1 MLKPRPLAGGNG
13 RRRQSGVVLVVA
25 LIMLIVMTLAAL
37 ALVRSVDT
45 TNLIAGN
52 LSFQQA
58 ATHAGDRGVEA
69 AIAWI
74 ESSQKDNPVFLEDN
88 IPTSGYAANGL
99 SAAPSRLLKE
109 KASATEPDKWE
120 TWDEYWTRVWAPRP
134 PVVLAPDTDTGT
146 TVSYVIDRLCTK
158 TGPPTGGAF
167 CSESPIVGVLP
178 GNAEEAGEK
187 QIAAASQVYY
197 RITARITGPR
207 NTLSYVQAVIAK

>member
-1 MLKPRPLAGGNG
+1 MLKPRLRAGGDA
-13 RRRQSGVVLVVA
+13 RRRQSGVVLIVA
-25 LIMLIVMTLAAL
+25 LIMLIAMTLAAL
-37 ALVRSVDT
+37 TLVRSVDT
-45 TNLIAGN
+45 ANIIAGN

-74 ESSQKDNPVFLEDN
+74 ENNAALLTGNVPA
-88 IPTSGYAANGL
+88 SGYAANGL
-99 SAAPSRLLKE
+99 TAAPGKP
-109 KASATEPDKWE
+109 ANE
-120 TWDEYWTRVWAPRP
+120 TWDAYWVRVWAPRP
-134 PVVLAPDTDTGT
+134 AVAMATDAATGT
-146 TVSYVIDRLCTK
+146 TVNYVIDRLCTNI
-158 TGPPTGGAF
+158 GSPTGGAV

-207 NTLSYVQAVIAK
+207 NTLSYVQAVVAK

>member
-1 MLKPRPLAGGNG
+1 MLKPSPVVRSAV
-13 RRRQSGVVLVVA
+13 RRRQSGVVLLVA
-25 LIMLIVMTLAAL
+25 LIMLIAMTLAAL

-69 AIAWI
+69 AIAWV
-74 ESSQKDNPVFLEDN
+74 EKNPGLLTSNV
-88 IPTSGYAANGL
+88 PTSGYVANGL
-99 SAAPSRLLKE
+99 TAAPSRLLKE
-109 KASATEPDKWE
+109 TEPDKWE
-120 TWDEYWTRVWAPRP
+120 SWDEYWMRVWAPRP
-134 PVVLAPDTDTGT
+134 PVVLATDTDTGT
-146 TVSYVIDRLCTK
+146 TVAYVIDRLCTHI
-158 TGPPTGGAF
+158 GSPTGGAI

-207 NTLSYVQAVIAK
+207 NTLSYVQAVISK

>member
-69 AIAWI
+69 AIAWV
-74 ESSQKDNPVFLEDN
+74 EKNPGLLTSNV
-88 IPTSGYAANGL
+88 PTSGYVANGL
-99 SAAPSRLLKE
+99 SEELSRRLKE
-109 KASATEPDKWE
+109 KVSATEPDQWE
-120 TWDEYWTRVWAPRP
+120 TWDEYWARVCEPRRM
-134 PVVLAPDTDTGT
+134 VLAPDTDTGT

-158 TGPPTGGAF
+158 TGSPTGGAN

>member
-1 MLKPRPLAGGNG
+1 MLKPSPFAHGKLRS
-13 RRRQSGVVLVVA
+13 RQSGVVLVVA

-58 ATHAGDRGVEA
+58 ATHAGDRGIER
-69 AIAWI
+69 AITWI
-74 ESSQKDNPVFLEDN
+74 ESSLKDDPNFLDEN
-88 IPTSGYAANGL
+88 HSTSGYAANGL
-99 SAAPSRLLKE
+99 TVAPSRLLKE
-109 KASATEPDKWE
+109 TEPDQWE
-120 TWDEYWTRVWAPRP
+120 SWDEYWTRVWEPRRM
-134 PVVLAPDTDTGT
+134 VLATDTDTGT

-158 TGPPTGGAF
+158 TGSPTGGAN

>member
-1 MLKPRPLAGGNG
+1 MLKPSRIARGGL
-13 RRRQSGVVLVVA
+13 RRRQSGVVLIVA
-25 LIMLIVMTLAAL
+25 LIMLIAMTLAAL

-69 AIAWI
+69 AIAWV
-74 ESSQKDNPVFLEDN
+74 ENNSALLVANVPA
-88 IPTSGYAANGL
+88 SGYAANGL
-99 SAAPSRLLKE
+99 TAAPSKP
-109 KASATEPDKWE
+109 ANE

-134 PVVLAPDTDTGT
+134 AVALATDAATGT
-146 TVSYVIDRLCTK
+146 TVNYVIDRLCTNV
-158 TGPPTGGAF
+158 GSPTGGAI
-167 CSESPIVGVLP
+167 CSASPIVGVLP

-207 NTLSYVQAVIAK
+207 NTLSYVQAVISK

>member
-1 MLKPRPLAGGNG
+1 MLKPTRIARSAV
-13 RRRQSGVVLVVA
+13 RRRQTGVVLIVA
-25 LIMLIVMTLAAL
+25 LIMLSVMTLAAL

-69 AIAWI
+69 AIAWV
-74 ESSQKDNPVFLEDN
+74 ENNSALLVANVPA
-88 IPTSGYAANGL
+88 SGYAANGL
-99 SAAPSRLLKE
+99 TAAPSKP
-109 KASATEPDKWE
+109 ANE

-134 PVVLAPDTDTGT
+134 AVALATDATTGT
-146 TVSYVIDRLCTK
+146 TVNYVIDRLCTNV
-158 TGPPTGGAF
+158 GSPTGGAI
-167 CSESPIVGVLP
+167 CSASPIVGVLP